1 MRAVISRDS
10 VRIEF
15 SGRGQM
21 WNELLR
27 PYVGGPEAPAEAEP
41 AAAAPARAPAPAP
54 APVTPLAAAPMRPAP
69 AQFTPHRADVTVSRA
84 PVPSPVH
91 AAVAAAPAPALA
103 ARPAAQ
109 PAVRTW
115 YPPRPAQTP
124 RPAAAPQPPQH
135 FSSDDDDTAAAQ
147 VEPSADPATLY
158 SRLSEIP
165 GRRSERD
172 GVLAAVWFLT
182 RGERETSANEVEE
195 HFASL
200 QAFPDV
206 KVVPLLLKHVH
217 RTKTLEQGSSPKS
230 VRLTA
235 KGITAVRGRLVP
247 V

>member
-1 MRAVISRDS
+1 MRAVICRDA

-27 PYVGGPEAPAEAEP
+27 PYVGGPEAPAEPESA
-41 AAAAPARAPAPAP
+41 APAPAP
-54 APVTPLAAAPMRPAP
+54 APVQAAPVAAAPTRPAP
-69 AQFTPHRADVTVSRA
+69 AQFTPHRADAPVTPARVAA
-84 PVPSPVH
+84 PVP
-91 AAVAAAPAPALA
+91 ALVAAAVPAPAP
-103 ARPAAQ
+103 RPAAQ

-115 YPPRPAQTP
+115 YPPRPAQAP
-124 RPAAAPQPPQH
+124 RPEAAPQPPQH
-135 FSSDDDDTAAAQ
+135 FSSGDDETETEQ

-158 SRLSEIP
+158 SRLAEIP

-182 RGERETSANEVEE
+182 RGERETSADEVEA

-217 RTKTLEQGSSPKS
+217 RTKTLEQGSSPKA

>member
-27 PYVGGPEAPAEAEP
+27 PYIGGPEAPAEPEP
-41 AAAAPARAPAPAP
+41 SAVTAAPVA
-54 APVTPLAAAPMRPAP
+54 
-69 AQFTPHRADVTVSRA
+69 
-84 PVPSPVH
+84 
-91 AAVAAAPAPALA
+91 AAAPAPA
-103 ARPAAQ
+103 RPAPVQLTPHRAEAPAAFAAAPAPVAAQASAPAPRPAQ

-115 YPPRPAQTP
+115 YPPRPVQAA
-124 RPAAAPQPPQH
+124 RPVAPQPPQH
-135 FSSDDDDTAAAQ
+135 YSSGEDEGDAVQ

-158 SRLSEIP
+158 SRLSDIP
-165 GRRSERD
+165 GRRAERD

-182 RGERETSANEVEE
+182 RGERETSADEVEA

-200 QAFPDV
+200 SAFPDV

-230 VRLTA
+230 VRLTP

>member
-1 MRAVISRDS
+1 MRAVICRDS

-41 AAAAPARAPAPAP
+41 
-54 APVTPLAAAPMRPAP
+54 
-69 AQFTPHRADVTVSRA
+69 
-84 PVPSPVH
+84 
-91 AAVAAAPAPALA
+91 VAAAPAPAPA
-103 ARPAAQ
+103 AFVAPAPVRPAPAQFAQQRPEVHVSPAPVAMPVAVAAAAPAPRPAPQ

-115 YPPRPAQTP
+115 YPPRPAQP
-124 RPAAAPQPPQH
+124 ARPAAAPQPPQH
-135 FSSDDDDTAAAQ
+135 FSSGEDETDAVH
-147 VEPSADPATLY
+147 VEPSSDPATLY
-158 SRLSEIP
+158 SRLADIP

-182 RGERETSANEVEE
+182 RGERETSADEVEA

-217 RTKTLEQGSSPKS
+217 RTKTLEQGSSPKA

>member
-1 MRAVISRDS
+1 MRAVICKDS

-27 PYVGGPEAPAEAEP
+27 PYVGGPEAPAEPETADGASAP
-41 AAAAPARAPAPAP
+41 AASPAPAPFRAAPVQPAPQRPDVQVAPAPAP
-54 APVTPLAAAPMRPAP
+54 MPAA
-69 AQFTPHRADVTVSRA
+69 
-84 PVPSPVH
+84 
-91 AAVAAAPAPALA
+91 AAVAVQP
-103 ARPAAQ
+103 ARPAA
-109 PAVRTW
+109 PPPVRTW
-115 YPPRPAQTP
+115 YPPRPAQQA
-124 RPAAAPQPPQH
+124 RPAAVPQVQPPQPVQH
-135 FSSDDDDTAAAQ
+135 YSSGEDENDAVQ

-158 SRLSEIP
+158 TRLSEIP

-182 RGERETSANEVEE
+182 RGERETSADEVEA

-200 QAFPDV
+200 SAFPDV

-217 RTKTLEQGSSPKS
+217 RTKTLEQGSTPKA

>member
-1 MRAVISRDS
+1 MRAVICRDS

-27 PYVGGPEAPAEAEP
+27 PYVGGPEAPAEPELAV
-41 AAAAPARAPAPAP
+41 AAPAPAATPAPAPVRPAPVQLAPQRPNVPVAPAPAP
-54 APVTPLAAAPMRPAP
+54 MPVPAAAAMQP
-69 AQFTPHRADVTVSRA
+69 
-84 PVPSPVH
+84 
-91 AAVAAAPAPALA
+91 
-103 ARPAAQ
+103 ARPAA
-109 PAVRTW
+109 PPPVRTW
-115 YPPRPAQTP
+115 YPPRPAQQA
-124 RPAAAPQPPQH
+124 RPAAPQPAREVPQPVQH
-135 FSSDDDDTAAAQ
+135 YSSGEDETDAVQ
-147 VEPSADPATLY
+147 VEPSADPGTLY
-158 SRLSEIP
+158 SRLAEIP

-182 RGERETSANEVEE
+182 RGERETSADEVEA

-200 QAFPDV
+200 SAFPDV

-217 RTKTLEQGSSPKS
+217 RTKTLEQGSTPKA

>member
-1 MRAVISRDS
+1 MRAVICKDS

-27 PYVGGPEAPAEAEP
+27 PYVGGPEAPAEPE
-41 AAAAPARAPAPAP
+41 AAP
-54 APVTPLAAAPMRPAP
+54 
-69 AQFTPHRADVTVSRA
+69 
-84 PVPSPVH
+84 
-91 AAVAAAPAPALA
+91 AAAPAPVPVRSAPVQSLPQQ
-103 ARPAAQ
+103 RPGVPVAPAPMPAPVTAAAQ
-109 PAVRTW
+109 PARPAPPPVRTW
-115 YPPRPAQTP
+115 YPPRPAHQN
-124 RPAAAPQPPQH
+124 RPMAAPQAPHAAPPSQTVQH
-135 FSSDDDDTAAAQ
+135 FSSEDDNDAVQ

-158 SRLSEIP
+158 SRLAEIP

-182 RGERETSANEVEE
+182 RGERETSADEVEA

-200 QAFPDV
+200 SAFPDV

-217 RTKTLEQGSSPKS
+217 RTKTLEQGSSPKA

-235 KGITAVRGRLVP
+235 KGITTVRGRLVP

>member
-1 MRAVISRDS
+1 MRAVICRDS
-10 VRIEF
+10 SRIEF

-27 PYVGGPEAPAEAEP
+27 PYIGGPEAPAEPDP
-41 AAAAPARAPAPAP
+41 AAAAPAPAPSPSVAPVRPAPVQFTQQRSDVPAAPATAGPAPAP
-54 APVTPLAAAPMRPAP
+54 RMAPP
-69 AQFTPHRADVTVSRA
+69 
-84 PVPSPVH
+84 
-91 AAVAAAPAPALA
+91 
-103 ARPAAQ
+103 

-115 YPPRPAQTP
+115 YPPRPEPSA
-124 RPAAAPQPPQH
+124 RPAAAQPQAPQH
-135 FSSDDDDTAAAQ
+135 YSSDEEESDAVQ
-147 VEPSADPATLY
+147 VEPSSDPATLY
-158 SRLSEIP
+158 SRLSDIP
-165 GRRSERD
+165 GRRAERD

-182 RGERETSANEVEE
+182 KGERETSADEVEA

-200 QAFPDV
+200 RAFQDV
-206 KVVPLLLKHVH
+206 KIVPALLKHVH

>member
-1 MRAVISRDS
+1 
-10 VRIEF
+10 
-15 SGRGQM
+15 M

-27 PYVGGPEAPAEAEP
+27 PYVGGPEAPAELEA
-41 AAAAPARAPAPAP
+41 AAAAPSPPRAPAPAP
-54 APVTPLAAAPMRPAP
+54 AVAPAPAPGRPAP
-69 AQFTPHRADVTVSRA
+69 VQFTTHRPDV
-84 PVPSPVH
+84 P
-91 AAVAAAPAPALA
+91 AAAHAAPAPTAPSVA
-103 ARPAAQ
+103 YPAPAPRPAAP

-115 YPPRPAQTP
+115 YPPKPPQSQRPTGFQH
-124 RPAAAPQPPQH
+124 QPPQH
-135 FSSDDDDTAAAQ
+135 YSSGEDESDSVQ

-158 SRLSEIP
+158 SRLADIP

-182 RGERETSANEVEE
+182 RGERETSADEVEA

-217 RTKTLEQGSSPKS
+217 RTKTLEQGSSPRA

>member
-1 MRAVISRDS
+1 MRAVICRDS

-27 PYVGGPEAPAEAEP
+27 PYVGGPEAPPEP
-41 AAAAPARAPAPAP
+41 AAASPAPATA
-54 APVTPLAAAPMRPAP
+54 APPVAAAPMRPAP
-69 AQFTPHRADVTVSRA
+69 AQFTPHRADEQASPAR
-84 PVPSPVH
+84 VPSPVP
-91 AAVAAAPAPALA
+91 AQVAAPA
-103 ARPAAQ
+103 ARPVAQ

-135 FSSDDDDTAAAQ
+135 FSSDDDESAAVQ

-158 SRLSEIP
+158 SRLAEIP
-165 GRRSERD
+165 GRRSDRD

-182 RGERETSANEVEE
+182 RGERETSADEVEA
-195 HFASL
+195 HFESL
-200 QAFPDV
+200 RAFQDV

-217 RTKTLEQGSSPKS
+217 RTKTLEPGSSPKS